1 MERGYVRHEPQGGV
15 QVNRFEYVVPESLE
29 EAVRSLGP
37 GARPIGGGTD
47 LTEMMKDAL
56 VEPARIVSL
65 KRIPDLAYI
74 REESD
79 GLRIGAT
86 TTLREIA
93 ESEAVGK
100 RYPALAQAAR
110 AVASPQIRNTATLGG
125 NLCQRPRCWYF
136 RQPIAD
142 RCYKRGGDYCYA
154 VFGDSSIQATF
165 DVAACF
171 AVHPS
176 DTAIALSALGADIV
190 VAGLGGRR
198 TVPVASFF
206 TGPEVDIMRENVLG
220 PNELVAEVR
229 VPAAVAGQPSVFLKA
244 APRRS
249 IDFARA
255 SVAILAE
262 GTQVVQRAAISL
274 GGVALTPHRAVKAE
288 EFLRGQRLAPQTISR
303 AADLSVDG
311 ALPLAKNSYKVLLAR
326 GLVRQAL
333 TKLAA

>member
-1 MERGYVRHEPQGGV
+1 
-15 QVNRFEYVVPESLE
+15 VNRFEYVVPKSLE
-29 EAVRSLGP
+29 EAVGLLGP
-37 GARPIGGGTD
+37 DARPIGGGTD

-56 VEPARIVSL
+56 VEPARVVSL
-65 KRIPDLAYI
+65 KRIAGLEYI
-74 REESD
+74 KED
-79 GLRIGAT
+79 GDALRIGAT

-93 ESEAVGK
+93 ESETVNK
-100 RYPALAQAAR
+100 RYTALAQAAR
-110 AVASPQIRNTATLGG
+110 AVASPQIRNTATLAG

-136 RQPIAD
+136 RQPIAT

-154 VFGDSSIQATF
+154 VFGDSSIHATF

-190 VAGLGGRR
+190 VAGPKGQRV
-198 TVPVASFF
+198 VPVTEFF
-206 TGPEVDIMRENVLG
+206 TGPEVDIMRENILA

-229 VPAAVAGQPSVFLKA
+229 VPASVAGQPSVFLKA

-255 SVAILAE
+255 SVATLAE
-262 GTQVVQRAAISL
+262 GSQVLQRVTISL
-274 GGVALTPHRAVKAE
+274 GGVALTPHRALKAE
-288 EFLRGQRLAPQTISR
+288 EFLRGKRLQPETIAQ
-303 AADLSVDG
+303 AANLSVDG
-311 ALPLAKNSYKVLLAR
+311 ALPLARNSYKVLLAR

-333 TKLAA
+333 SRLAA